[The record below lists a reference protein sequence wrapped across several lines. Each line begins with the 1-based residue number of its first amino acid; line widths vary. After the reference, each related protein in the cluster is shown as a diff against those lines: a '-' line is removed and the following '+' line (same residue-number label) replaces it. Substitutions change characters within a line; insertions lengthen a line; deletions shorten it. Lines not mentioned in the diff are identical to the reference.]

1 MRYDMIDNTNKDS
14 LQQSNVDEK
23 MNMEVTT
30 EKNSEE
36 KDTNDYKYKGKVV
49 KTEYLN
55 VRDNTSMYTP
65 IVTILNKND
74 IVKIS
79 DSNEIYNEDENISF
93 YKINVNGKEGYA
105 LSNYIEIDETIGE

>member
-1 MRYDMIDNTNKDS
+1 MRYDMIDNTDKNL

-30 EKNSEE
+30 EKHSEE

-49 KTEYLN
+49 NTEYLN
-55 VRDNTSMYTP
+55 VRDNTSMYAP
-65 IVTILNKND
+65 IVTILNKDD

-105 LSNYIEIDETIGE
+105 VSGYIEIDEQ